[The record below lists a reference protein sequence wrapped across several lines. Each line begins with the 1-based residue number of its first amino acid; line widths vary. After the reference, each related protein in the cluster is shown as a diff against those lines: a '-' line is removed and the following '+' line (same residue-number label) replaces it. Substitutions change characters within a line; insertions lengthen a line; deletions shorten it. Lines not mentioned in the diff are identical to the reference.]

1 MLPILQVIINFV
13 LLTSVKTDATFLTT
27 DYLQNGYY
35 ITSNNELQKVDTSGN
50 LLATYNQNRYGKLQ
64 FTDATN
70 PMKLVL
76 SYPDYGTVVIID
88 NTLSEVSALSL
99 RKINI
104 QSYSATCFSSLDNN
118 IWVFDDQDYKLKKI
132 DKNNNII
139 VESGDMFSLI
149 GKAIQPVFMQEN
161 DQYVYLSD
169 PAEGIVIFDV
179 YGTYYQTLPFK
190 NIQKFHV
197 RSDQL
202 FFRESNT
209 LHSYHIKTLEYR
221 DIALPDSSDVKD
233 VRIEKNRLYVLRQN
247 SLDFYSY

>member
-35 ITSNNELQKVDTSGN
+35 ITSGNELQKVDSSGN
-50 LLATYNQNRYGKLQ
+50 LLASYNQNRYGKLE
-64 FTDATN
+64 FADATN
-70 PMKLVL
+70 PLKLVL
-76 SYPDYGTVVIID
+76 SYPGYGTVVMLD

-139 VESGDMFSLI
+139 VESGDMFSLV

-169 PAEGIVIFDV
+169 PSEGIVVFDV

-190 NIQKFHV
+190 NIEKFQV

-202 FFRESNT
+202 FFREGNT
-209 LHSYHIKTLEYR
+209 LHAYHIKTLESR
-221 DIALPDSSDVKD
+221 DIALPDSTAIKD
-233 VRIEKNRLYVLRQN
+233 VRIEKNRLYVLREN
-247 SLDFYSY
+247 SLDIYSY